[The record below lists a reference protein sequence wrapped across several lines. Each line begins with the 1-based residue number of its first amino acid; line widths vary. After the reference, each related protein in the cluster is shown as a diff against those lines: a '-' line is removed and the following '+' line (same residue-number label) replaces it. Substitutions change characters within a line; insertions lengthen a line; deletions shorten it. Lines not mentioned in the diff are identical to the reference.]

1 MAQTISASF
10 SFNLEKDISIGE
22 TSQILKEY
30 HSKFEDAFNLKTP
43 LPIFL
48 DTNILLNYYGMSI
61 KDKAALKT
69 FFQEKSN
76 LIHLTEQIE
85 KEFQRNRISTIQ
97 DYFDE
102 LRKIKTDFKSD
113 LLEGI
118 KNRFNNIFQS
128 KIVEKDFPEI
138 LAAVKE
144 IYTELNTKLL
154 NNKDFEQQVYT
165 EIDKTISEQSNME
178 FLDPILEVYKEF
190 NRLDNFTIEEKD
202 YLQKTYIENLKIYDE
217 AKDSTKWKFSF
228 PGCGERKDND
238 AVGDY
243 IIFHEIIKF
252 MKNNKTDAIFLT
264 RDVTKSDWLQRDRKP
279 FIHYIEKVYQL
290 TGQTLFIFDATDLL
304 KRISFENIYE
314 IEQKESDFEE
324 DEEDQEEH
332 FFLKRFQN
340 IVTAVG
346 NFITENK
353 NEEDVLTKVNLR
365 SIDNQDIDF
374 IITKKNGT
382 KEGIIVYNCGSSK
395 KGFRKNVQRRINA
408 CNKLIYSEIVD
419 SAKLFICL
427 KNEKNENS
435 SAYNL
440 LHTNYQLEI
449 CVGYYDVDN
458 SKKFIQKNSMSI
470 IA

>member
-165 EIDKTISEQSNME
+165 EIDKTIS
-178 FLDPILEVYKEF
+178 
-190 NRLDNFTIEEKD
+190 
-202 YLQKTYIENLKIYDE
+202 
-217 AKDSTKWKFSF
+217 
-228 PGCGERKDND
+228 
-238 AVGDY
+238 
-243 IIFHEIIKF
+243 
-252 MKNNKTDAIFLT
+252 
-264 RDVTKSDWLQRDRKP
+264 
-279 FIHYIEKVYQL
+279 
-290 TGQTLFIFDATDLL
+290 
-304 KRISFENIYE
+304 
-314 IEQKESDFEE
+314 
-324 DEEDQEEH
+324 
-332 FFLKRFQN
+332 
-340 IVTAVG
+340 
-346 NFITENK
+346 
-353 NEEDVLTKVNLR
+353 
-365 SIDNQDIDF
+365 
-374 IITKKNGT
+374 
-382 KEGIIVYNCGSSK
+382 
-395 KGFRKNVQRRINA
+395 
-408 CNKLIYSEIVD
+408 
-419 SAKLFICL
+419 
-427 KNEKNENS
+427 
-435 SAYNL
+435 
-440 LHTNYQLEI
+440 
-449 CVGYYDVDN
+449 
-458 SKKFIQKNSMSI
+458 
-470 IA
+470 